1 MSDYERIQVDEDVS
15 SDNPVDNF
23 MGNLP
28 GINAV
33 QGVNQLSDIG
43 GTAWDFV
50 QGDTGVGEA
59 LVDVSLDLASF
70 ASQAGAFIADPIG
83 TLAAWGLD
91 ILLSLV
97 TPLQDALDWVSGSP
111 SDMQDA
117 AELWNRI
124 AQADVDLSQAVVDN
138 MQPLS
143 NWVGQD
149 GAAAAT
155 KTNVI
160 GAGLYGAGVMANE
173 IAQSLAWAQMMA
185 DAIQSVI
192 KYLISQLIKYFIT
205 EIAPMILGGALT
217 FGATT
222 ATGIAWA
229 SVRAAQTA
237 TNVASKISKM
247 TNMFGKLMRVLAK
260 IGSSDAAVVAI
271 DALRNGVPDAISMSQ
286 NAEGDFQ
293 AIQPGQGGQPGQQG
307 PGLGLQVDMEEIR
320 STVPVFGQIAE
331 DTGGVADVVDQA
343 AKDGLTWG
351 MTGWFFADGYNQKV
365 AELKELM
372 QFGKETVNILADN
385 LEGAAED
392 WDNAETEIS
401 EMFKGIELVVVEVP
415 DPGC

>member
-1 MSDYERIQVDEDVS
+1 MGDYERIQVDEDVS

-33 QGVNQLSDIG
+33 QGVNQGADAA
-43 GTAWDFV
+43 GTVWDMV
-50 QGDTGVGEA
+50 QGDTGVGEG
-59 LVDVSLDLASF
+59 LTDIGLGVASF
-70 ASQAGAFIADPIG
+70 ASQAGAFVADPVG

-111 SDMQDA
+111 GDMQDA

-143 NWVGQD
+143 NWVGRD
-149 GAAAAT
+149 GAAAAL
-155 KTNVI
+155 KTNLI

-192 KYLISQLIKYFIT
+192 KFLISQLIKYFIT
-205 EIAPMILGGALT
+205 EIAPMILGGAFT
-217 FGATT
+217 FGATA
-222 ATGIAWA
+222 ATGVAWA

-237 TNVASKISKM
+237 TNVASKISQM
-247 TNMFGKLMRVLAK
+247 TGLFGRLMGVLAK
-260 IGSSDAAVVAI
+260 IGSSNTAVVAI
-271 DALRNGVPDAISMSQ
+271 DALRNGVPDAIGMSQ

-293 AIQPGQGGQPGQQG
+293 AIQPGQGGLQG
-307 PGLGLQVDMEEIR
+307 PGLGLQVDTEEIQ

-343 AKDGLTWG
+343 AKEGLTWG
-351 MTGWFFADGYNQKV
+351 ITGLFFADGYNQKV

-372 QFGKETVNILADN
+372 QFGKETVNLLADN
-385 LEGAAED
+385 LQAAAED
-392 WDNAETEIS
+392 WGSAEEEIS
-401 EMFKGIELVVVEVP
+401 QIFSGIEVVIVVEVP

>member
-28 GINAV
+28 GLNAV
-33 QGVNQLSDIG
+33 QGVNQGADAA
-43 GTAWDFV
+43 GTVWDMV
-50 QGDTGVGEA
+50 QGDTGVGEGLA
-59 LVDVSLDLASF
+59 DIGLGVASF
-70 ASQAGAFIADPIG
+70 ASQAGAFVADPVG

-143 NWVGQD
+143 NWVGRD
-149 GAAAAT
+149 GEAAAL
-155 KTNVI
+155 KTNLI

-173 IAQSLAWAQMMA
+173 IAQSLAWAQIMA

-192 KYLISQLIKYFIT
+192 KFLISQLIKYFIT
-205 EIAPMILGGALT
+205 EIAPMILGGAFT
-217 FGATT
+217 FGATA
-222 ATGIAWA
+222 ATGVAWA

-237 TNVASKISKM
+237 TNVASKISQM
-247 TNMFGKLMRVLAK
+247 TGLFGRLMGVLAK
-260 IGSSDAAVVAI
+260 IGSSNTAVVAI
-271 DALRNGVPDAISMSQ
+271 DALRNGVPDAIGMSQ
-286 NAEGDFQ
+286 NAEGEFQ
-293 AIQPGQGGQPGQQG
+293 AIQPGQGGQQG
-307 PGLGLQVDMEEIR
+307 PGLGLQVDTEEIQ
-320 STVPVFGQIAE
+320 STVPVFGKIAE
-331 DTGGVADVVDQA
+331 DTGGVSDVVDQA
-343 AKDGLTWG
+343 AKEGLTWG
-351 MTGWFFADGYNQKV
+351 ITGMFFADGYNQKV

-385 LEGAAED
+385 LQAAAED
-392 WDNAETEIS
+392 WGTAEDEIAQ
-401 EMFKGIELVVVEVP
+401 MFNGIELVVIEVP
-415 DPGC
+415 EPGC